1 MSEFAKMTTYK
12 KEEFLEKE
20 ILKYLQKLR
29 QPATRIQI
37 AEYLVKNTDS
47 IPNDSL
53 KYVTSKKTGRE
64 YIPFMNRLSFAITS
78 LKKAELIDHPKRR
91 TTVLTKLGQEI
102 NPDNEEYIHELV
114 MKGGL
119 NYEIGCTSLKI
130 NSSKFQ

>member
-1 MSEFAKMTTYK
+1 
-12 KEEFLEKE
+12 
-20 ILKYLQKLR
+20 Q
-29 QPATRIQI
+29 
-37 AEYLVKNTDS
+37 
-47 IPNDSL
+47 
-53 KYVTSKKTGRE
+53 TGRE

-78 LKKAELIDHPKRR
+78 LKKAELIDHPKRG

>member
-53 KYVTSKKTGRE
+53 KYVASKKTGRE

-114 MKGGL
+114 MKGGAKL
-119 NYEIGCTSLKI
+119 
-130 NSSKFQ
+130 